1 MAVLQIDLNKPHWTL
16 RIVTKI
22 AVSGI
27 SRTKEIPIYV
37 PPNMKIRQPAKK
49 NHLVSQQ
56 RKSLMPQMG
65 LETTTISIQDRPF
78 DIKGE
83 TRQL

>member
-1 MAVLQIDLNKPHWTL
+1 VARRAPRPSCELTGKYTHSSETTITVSFVLCTMAVLQIDLNKPHWTL

-49 NHLVSQQ
+49 
-56 RKSLMPQMG
+56 K
-65 LETTTISIQDRPF
+65 PF
-78 DIKGE
+78 S
-83 TRQL
+83 